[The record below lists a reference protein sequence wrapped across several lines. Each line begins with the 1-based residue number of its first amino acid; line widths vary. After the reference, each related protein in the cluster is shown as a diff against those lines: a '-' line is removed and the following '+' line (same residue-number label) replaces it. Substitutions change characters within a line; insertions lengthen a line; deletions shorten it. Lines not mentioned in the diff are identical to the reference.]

1 MPSVR
6 WTRTGGVAVKA
17 IGEHIIVELSP
28 DELELIRAGLKMLLH
43 AEDDPDTIA
52 ELKRL
57 LERLGDDRD

>member
-1 MPSVR
+1 M
-6 WTRTGGVAVKA
+6 KA
-17 IGEHIIVELSP
+17 IGERIIVALSP

-52 ELKRL
+52 ELKQL